1 MTCTFNRVVGR
12 KTWARNRNG
21 SGGST
26 TTAGNPN
33 SASVGGPSPS
43 SAVVDVTVGPS
54 DSDLRP
60 PNASQS
66 QPPQLYQ
73 QQPPPSPLPLPPQ
86 QQQQPLPPLAAH
98 LGISIQ
104 SNSDLGDPQHRH
116 SSLSGSID
124 DSIYAQHLDPY
135 NHPHSPSSSVAST
148 PSGASTSGFGAPT
161 RPASRSGASNYHAF
175 PFSVHNSESFHPS
188 PLSRTHSPHGSVSS
202 VQTHH
207 TSHTPAQYQQQHYQ
221 KQHHQEPEQVHP
233 VYSHFPVA
241 NPNLIP
247 NPGHSSYFG
256 KLHFAGYHLGEISSY
271 NGIPF
276 FSEDGQAWIRS
287 RTGQEASFPAIWGD
301 VPPWQTRPSLDSV
314 FLCKVAQQPVGQL
327 ELPERKV
334 VEQYV
339 SFFIASEFRL
349 AFPLV
354 DPVLFNE
361 TLDVAYGHDGEH
373 GEMNGLSFEQITAKA
388 CVFAFLSVIS
398 LLEAERTERFPD
410 IPNIDTD
417 MMAAKAQ
424 MLLPLTIQALDIT
437 SLQTSFMLCLYQ
449 LFLGQVQ
456 SSAMLLAFAC
466 RIMFMLG
473 GHKLSNAS
481 WLPTPESRSGSGTAT
496 PASAPVDIADRKRRH
511 LRKLFWLC
519 YSVDTDIS
527 LRTGQ
532 PPSIDNDH
540 CDLSLPPGYIDIQ
553 YLDRQEIESL
563 KERQI
568 YPFHN
573 PSASSHSTNKNS
585 PYSFQGATP
594 TYPSNMNLHSGTP
607 IPTTMPSAAAARGHG
622 HGHGIQHHPYS
633 GQPYLQLDETS
644 IPVLPGDL
652 RLTLIKSKTC
662 KLLYSASALRKSDA
676 ELLRDIRELD
686 DELERWRMSVPERFR
701 PALSLPRGSNS
712 PSRGRQGSERWS
724 EGNGQQQEVAYCQG
738 HGHAGQGDGRER
750 EQGTS
755 YKPCGR
761 CLYCLGA
768 HTRSTASASRQ
779 QQRPTGHGGKFYDAG
794 MSAES
799 VRTILI
805 NLQYHH
811 LVATIHQATGRCR
824 AWQSRSTARMSGCR
838 MLEDV
843 ENASRPGEVLM
854 EGVSSS
860 LALSVEA
867 SRSTLIYLRSVTRA
881 LLGEAF
887 WVIILYP
894 MSAVMTIF
902 CSILL
907 NPLDPQAE
915 DDLRLLES
923 APDLIKGI
931 RIRRPTQ
938 TELLHLKTVDEFM
951 GELMRLG
958 GCAIRR
964 AKEEKREREL
974 REQRA
979 MGGADGGGG
988 GSGGYRLPELSEESA
1003 RQAGRGVDTG
1013 MIMPGSII

>member
-1 MTCTFNRVVGR
+1 MPSTQPTQKRKRACDSCHKRKIQCDSADVPSANCNWCHHHGMACTFNRVVGR
-12 KTWARNRNG
+12 KTWARNSNTA
-21 SGGST
+21 ST
-26 TTAGNPN
+26 N
-33 SASVGGPSPS
+33 SPVDVGPSPS
-43 SAVVDVTVGPS
+43 SAVVEVVDVTIGPS
-54 DSDLRP
+54 SSDLRP

-66 QPPQLYQ
+66 QPQLYQ
-73 QQPPPSPLPLPPQ
+73 QQPHPSPLPPQ

-98 LGISIQ
+98 LGISPKPIQ
-104 SNSDLGDPQHRH
+104 SNSDLGGPQHGH
-116 SSLSGSID
+116 SSLPASID

-148 PSGASTSGFGAPT
+148 PSGTSTSGFGGPT
-161 RPASRSGASNYHAF
+161 RPVSRSGGGNYHAF
-175 PFSVHNSESFHPS
+175 PFSAHTSESFHPS

-202 VQTHH
+202 EQTHH
-207 TSHTPAQYQQQHYQ
+207 TSHTPAQYQHQHQHQHQHHQQHHQ
-221 KQHHQEPEQVHP
+221 QQQHHQEPEQVHP

-241 NPNLIP
+241 NPNLNP
-247 NPGHSSYFG
+247 NPGNSSYFG

-287 RTGQEASFPAIWGD
+287 RTGQEASFPEIWGD
-301 VPPWQTRPSLDSV
+301 VPPWQTRPSFDSV
-314 FLCKVAQQPVGQL
+314 FLCKVARQPVGQL

-354 DPVLFNE
+354 DPVLFEE
-361 TLDVAYGHDGEH
+361 TLDLAYGRAGEQ
-373 GEMNGLSFEQITAKA
+373 GAMNGLSFEQITAKA
-388 CVFAFLSVIS
+388 CVFAFLSIIS
-398 LLEAERTERFPD
+398 LLEFERTERFPD
-410 IPNIDTD
+410 IPSIDTD
-417 MMAAKAQ
+417 MLAAKAQ

-481 WLPTPESRSGSGTAT
+481 WLPTPESRSGHGSGTTT
-496 PASAPVDIADRKRRH
+496 PAAAPVDIADRKRRH

-519 YSVDTDIS
+519 YSIDTDIS

-532 PPSIDNDH
+532 PPSIDDDH
-540 CDLSLPPGYIDIQ
+540 CDLSLPPGYLEIQ
-553 YLDRQEIESL
+553 YLDRHELEAL
-563 KERQI
+563 KERHLHPTNSSPSFQA
-568 YPFHN
+568 HN
-573 PSASSHSTNKNS
+573 SSHPFQSPSGAGTSSYTTTSTS
-585 PYSFQGATP
+585 TTS
-594 TYPSNMNLHSGTP
+594 YPH
-607 IPTTMPSAAAARGHG
+607 
-622 HGHGIQHHPYS
+622 
-633 GQPYLQLDETS
+633 LDETS
-644 IPVLPGDL
+644 VPVLPGDL

-686 DELERWRMSVPERFR
+686 DELERWRLSMPEKYR
-701 PALSLPRGSNS
+701 PALSLPRTTLPGGGGGGGLGEEGTCDEKAAGSFNYHIDGFHGS
-712 PSRGRQGSERWS
+712 GRGQGQRHEQ
-724 EGNGQQQEVAYCQG
+724 GPPQGQQAHG
-738 HGHAGQGDGRER
+738 HGHGYGYDDDGS
-750 EQGTS
+750 GS
-755 YKPCGR
+755 GN
-761 CLYCLGA
+761 G
-768 HTRSTASASRQ
+768 SASGSTSGGQRQ
-779 QQRPTGHGGKFYDAG
+779 RQKHH

-799 VRTILI
+799 IRAII
-805 NLQYHH
+805 ISLQYHH

-824 AWQSRSTARMSGCR
+824 AWQGQSAARMSGCR
-838 MLEDV
+838 VMEDV
-843 ENASRPGEVLM
+843 ENASRPGEILM

-894 MSAVMTIF
+894 MSAVMNIF

-923 APDLIKGI
+923 APSLIKGI

-938 TELLHLKTVDEFM
+938 TELLHLKTVDDFM
-951 GELMRLG
+951 EELMRLG

-964 AKEEKREREL
+964 ARE
-974 REQRA
+974 EQRQREMHVA
-979 MGGADGGGG
+979 RGHGHGGGG
-988 GSGGYRLPELSEESA
+988 GYR
-1003 RQAGRGVDTG
+1003 
-1013 MIMPGSII
+1013 

>member
-1 MTCTFNRVVGR
+1 MPSTQTPQKRKRACDSCHKRKIQCDAADVPSSNCNWCHHHGMTCTFNRVVGR
-12 KTWARNRNG
+12 KTKTWARNRNG
-21 SGGST
+21 SSGST
-26 TTAGNPN
+26 TPGPLPN
-33 SASVGGPSPS
+33 STSTPSVSASAGGPSPS
-43 SAVVDVTVGPS
+43 SAVVDVSVGPS
-54 DSDLRP
+54 SSDPRA
-60 PNASQS
+60 PNTSQS
-66 QPPQLYQ
+66 QPHLYPNDH
-73 QQPPPSPLPLPPQ
+73 QPHPSPLPP
-86 QQQQPLPPLAAH
+86 QQQPLPPLAAH
-98 LGISIQ
+98 LGIS
-104 SNSDLGDPQHRH
+104 SNVKPAVNPDLGNPQHRP
-116 SSLSGSID
+116 SSGSGWID
-124 DSIYAQHLDPY
+124 ERIYPHHLGPY
-135 NHPHSPSSSVAST
+135 NSHSHSRSSSAAST
-148 PSGASTSGFGAPT
+148 PSGTSTSGFAAPT
-161 RPASRSGASNYHAF
+161 RPASRSGGSSYHAF
-175 PFSVHNSESFHPS
+175 PYSVHTSESFHPS

-202 VQTHH
+202 EH
-207 TSHTPAQYQQQHYQ
+207 TYHTPAQYQHQVQDQTRHQHYQ
-221 KQHHQEPEQVHP
+221 QQQQQQQSHYEPDQIHP

-241 NPNLIP
+241 NPN
-247 NPGHSSYFG
+247 PGCSSYFG

-287 RTGQEASFPAIWGD
+287 RTGQDASFPKVWGD
-301 VPPWQTRPSLDSV
+301 IPPWQTRPSVDSA
-314 FLCKVAQQPVGQL
+314 FLTKVAQQPIGQL
-327 ELPERKV
+327 DLPDRKV
-334 VEQYV
+334 VEQYF
-339 SFFIASEFRL
+339 SFFCSSEFRR

-354 DPVLFNE
+354 DPVLFRQ
-361 TLDVAYGHDGEH
+361 TLDLAYGHNGESDGF
-373 GEMNGLSFEQITAKA
+373 SFEQITAKA
-388 CVFAFLSVIS
+388 CVFSFLSVIS
-398 LLEAERTERFPD
+398 LLEEERTERFPD
-410 IPNIDTD
+410 IPSIDTD

-466 RIMFMLG
+466 RVMFMLG
-473 GHKLSNAS
+473 GHKLGNAS
-481 WLPTPESRSGSGTAT
+481 WLPTAESRSGSGTTT
-496 PASAPVDIADRKRRH
+496 PCPAPIDIAERKRQH

-532 PPSIDNDH
+532 PPSIDDDH
-540 CDLSLPPGYIDIQ
+540 CDLSLPPGYLEIQ
-553 YLDRQEIESL
+553 YLDRREIEAL
-563 KERQI
+563 KQRHSQLNS
-568 YPFHN
+568 YPFH
-573 PSASSHSTNKNS
+573 SSSVTAPNNG
-585 PYSFQGATP
+585 YTD
-594 TYPSNMNLHSGTP
+594 NV
-607 IPTTMPSAAAARGHG
+607 
-622 HGHGIQHHPYS
+622 
-633 GQPYLQLDETS
+633 DESWT
-644 IPVLPGDL
+644 PVLPGDL
-652 RLTLIKSKTC
+652 RLTLIKSKTG

-686 DELERWRMSVPERFR
+686 DELERWRLSMPERYR
-701 PALSLPRGSNS
+701 PTLSLART
-712 PSRGRQGSERWS
+712 SERQPS
-724 EGNGQQQEVAYCQG
+724 ARKGGSCYCHVDQMS
-738 HGHAGQGDGRER
+738 GRDQAQALPGPE
-750 EQGTS
+750 TS
-755 YKPCGR
+755 PDTGPKKLCGR
-761 CLYCLGA
+761 CLSCA
-768 HTRSTASASRQ
+768 ATCSTASHVLKPISTYKETAW
-779 QQRPTGHGGKFYDAG
+779 GDKYAAV
-794 MSAES
+794 SAES

-824 AWQSRSTARMSGCR
+824 AWQSRSAARMSGCR
-838 MLEDV
+838 VLEDV
-843 ENASRPGEVLM
+843 DNVNRPGEVLM

-964 AKEEKREREL
+964 AKEERREREL
-974 REQRA
+974 REQR
-979 MGGADGGGG
+979 
-988 GSGGYRLPELSEESA
+988 STGGYRLPELSAESEREA
-1003 RQAGRGVDTG
+1003 RRGVEGG
-1013 MIMPGSII
+1013 MMMPGGIL